1 MEQQKMIFELSGDT
15 YIELVVCPVCG
26 IIGDGEIFKATHFG
40 NCTYVAYRVNEL
52 LQIYNGR

>member
-1 MEQQKMIFELSGDT
+1 MIFELTGNS

-26 IIGDGEIFKATHFG
+26 CIGDGEIFIATHFG
-40 NCTYVAYRVNEL
+40 NCTYIAYRVNEL